1 MRAMT
6 PVPATGT
13 RSVPLPR
20 QWGLRALDVVAL
32 VAGNSVLILLMWVR
46 HGGLDQLDTVGGAL
60 TGAGQLAALMG
71 TWFALVGIVLM
82 ARSPWLDQAIGP
94 DRLAWAHRW
103 IGFATVWLIGGHAV
117 LTLTGWALGDG
128 QNVVAEA
135 VDLMAGYP
143 YVLWAVVGFGL
154 FLMVG
159 FTSMAAARRRMS
171 YETWY
176 WLHVYTYLAVA
187 LAFLHQLFVG
197 TDFTHDPLAAAYWIA
212 LYGATAALVVVF
224 RFGQPLVLQVRH
236 GFRVAGVVEEGPGV
250 ASLYVTG
257 RDLDRL
263 PTRSGQY
270 FVVRFL
276 RRGDWWRAHPYS
288 ISSAPNG
295 SWLRFTVKALG
306 DDSST
311 LLHVDPGTR
320 VLLEGPYG
328 VLTGAV
334 RTRRKVTLIAGGIG
348 ISPLRA
354 LLESLAGNPGD
365 LTLLYRAA
373 SARDLVFRDELDRLA
388 AYRGATVHYLV
399 GRRGV
404 DLPADP
410 LNAITLSRLV
420 PDIAD
425 QDVYLCGPTGLMR
438 RTEEAL
444 RELGVPRGQVHA
456 ERFSY

>member
-1 MRAMT
+1 
-6 PVPATGT
+6 
-13 RSVPLPR
+13 
-20 QWGLRALDVVAL
+20 
-32 VAGNSVLILLMWVR
+32 
-46 HGGLDQLDTVGGAL
+46 
-60 TGAGQLAALMG
+60 
-71 TWFALVGIVLM
+71 
-82 ARSPWLDQAIGP
+82 
-94 DRLAWAHRW
+94 
-103 IGFATVWLIGGHAV
+103 
-117 LTLTGWALGDG
+117 
-128 QNVVAEA
+128 
-135 VDLMAGYP
+135 
-143 YVLWAVVGFGL
+143 
-154 FLMVG
+154 
-159 FTSMAAARRRMS
+159 MS

-212 LYGATAALVVVF
+212 LYVATAALVLVF
-224 RFGQPLVLQVRH
+224 RLGQPLVLYTRH
-236 GFRVAGVVEEGPGV
+236 GFRVGGVVDEGPGV

-263 PTRSGQY
+263 PARSGQY
-270 FVVRFL
+270 FVVRLL
-276 RRGDWWRAHPYS
+276 RREDWWRAHPYS

-311 LLHVDPGTR
+311 LPHVDPGTR

-365 LTLLYRAA
+365 LTLLYRAP

-388 AYRGATVHYLV
+388 AHRGATVHYLV
-399 GRRGV
+399 GRRGH

-410 LNAITLSRLV
+410 LNAATLSRLV

-425 QDVYLCGPTGLMR
+425 QDVYLCGPTGLMQAVER
-438 RTEEAL
+438 HL
-444 RELGVPRGQVHA
+444 RQLGVPRRHVHA
-456 ERFSY
+456 ERFAY

>member
-1 MRAMT
+1 MT
-6 PVPATGT
+6 PVPASQA
-13 RSVPLPR
+13 RAVPLPR

-32 VAGNSVLILLMWVR
+32 VAGNAVLIVLMWVR
-46 HGGLDQLDTVGGAL
+46 HGGLDQLGTLAGAL
-60 TGAGQLAALMG
+60 TAGGQLAALLG
-71 TWFALVGIVLM
+71 TYLALVGIVLM

-94 DRLAWAHRW
+94 DRLASAHRW
-103 IGFATVWLIGGHAV
+103 IGFATIWLIAGHAV
-117 LTLTGWALGDG
+117 MTILGWALGDG
-128 QNVVAEA
+128 RNVVAETI
-135 VDLMAGYP
+135 DLAAGYP

-154 FLMVG
+154 FVMVG
-159 FTSMAAARRRMS
+159 VTSMAASRRRLS

-176 WLHVYTYLAVA
+176 WLHVYTYLAIA

-197 TDFTHDPLAAAYWIA
+197 TDFTHDPLAAVYWIS
-212 LYGATAALVVVF
+212 LYVATASLVAAF
-224 RFGQPLVLQVRH
+224 RFGQPVLLFARH
-236 GFRVAGVVEEGPGV
+236 GFRVGGIVEEAPGV

-263 PTRSGQY
+263 PMRSGQY
-270 FVVRFL
+270 FVVRLL
-276 RRGDWWRAHPYS
+276 RREDWWRAHPYS

-295 SWLRFTVKALG
+295 TWIRFTVKALG
-306 DDSST
+306 DDSAT
-311 LLHVDPGTR
+311 LPHVEPGTR

-354 LLESLAGNPGD
+354 LLESLAGAPGD

-373 SARDLVFRDELDRLA
+373 SERELVFRDELDRLA
-388 AYRGATVHYLV
+388 AHRGATVHYLV

-410 LNAITLSRLV
+410 LNAATLARLV

-438 RTEEAL
+438 RTEASL
-444 RELGVPRGQVHA
+444 LELGVPRGQVHA

>member
-1 MRAMT
+1 MT
-6 PVPATGT
+6 PVPVA
-13 RSVPLPR
+13 RPSSVPLPR
-20 QWGLRALDVVAL
+20 EWGLRAFDVVAL
-32 VAGNSVLILLMWVR
+32 VAGNAVLILLMWVR
-46 HGGLDQLDTVGGAL
+46 HGGLDQLDTVGGML

-71 TWFALVGIVLM
+71 TYLALVGIVLM

-103 IGFATVWLIGGHAV
+103 TGFATIWLIGGHVA

-128 QNVVAEA
+128 SNVVGEA
-135 VDLMAGYP
+135 IDLIAGYP

-159 FTSMAAARRRMS
+159 LTSMSAARRRLS

-176 WLHVYTYLAVA
+176 WLHVYTYLAIA

-197 TDFTHDPLAAAYWIA
+197 ADFTHDPLAAAYWIT
-212 LYGATAALVVVF
+212 LYVATAALVIVF
-224 RFGQPLVLQVRH
+224 RFGQPLVLYRRH
-236 GFRVAGVVEEGPGV
+236 GFRVGGVVDEAPGV
-250 ASLYVTG
+250 ASLYVSG
-257 RDLDRL
+257 RGLQRL
-263 PTRSGQY
+263 PMRSGQY

-276 RRGDWWRAHPYS
+276 RREDWWRAHPYS

-295 SWLRFTVKALG
+295 AWIRFTVKALG
-306 DDSST
+306 DDTST
-311 LLHVDPGTR
+311 LPHVEPGTR

-348 ISPLRA
+348 IAPLRA
-354 LLESLAGNPGD
+354 LLESIAGEPGD

-373 SARDLVFRDELDRLA
+373 HPRDLVFRDELDRLA
-388 AYRGATVHYLV
+388 AHRGATVHYLT
-399 GRRGV
+399 GRRGI
-404 DLPADP
+404 DLPSDP
-410 LNAITLSRLV
+410 LDAATLARLV

-425 QDVYLCGPTGLMR
+425 HDVYLCGPTGLMV
-438 RTEEAL
+438 RTEDDL
-444 RELGVPRGQVHA
+444 RELGVPSGQVHA
-456 ERFSY
+456 ERFAY

>member
-1 MRAMT
+1 MPDMT
-6 PVPATGT
+6 PIPAARPRG
-13 RSVPLPR
+13 VPLPR
-20 QWGLRALDVVAL
+20 QWGLRPLDVVAL
-32 VAGNSVLILLMWVR
+32 VAGNAVLIALMWIR
-46 HGGLDQLDTVGGAL
+46 HGGLDQLDTLGGAL
-60 TGAGQLAALMG
+60 TAAGQLAALMG
-71 TWFALVGIVLM
+71 TYLALVGIVLM

-103 IGFATVWLIGGHAV
+103 IGFATIWLIGGHVV

-128 QNVVAEA
+128 RNVVEEA
-135 VDLMAGYP
+135 IDLIASYP

-154 FLMVG
+154 FVMVG

-176 WLHVYTYLAVA
+176 WLHVYTYLAIAV
-187 LAFLHQLFVG
+187 AFLHQLFVG

-212 LYGATAALVVVF
+212 LYVATAALVVVF
-224 RFGQPLVLQVRH
+224 RFGQPALLYARH
-236 GFRVAGVVEEGPGV
+236 GFRVGGVVDEGPGV

-257 RDLDRL
+257 RDLHAL
-263 PTRSGQY
+263 PVRSGQY

-276 RRGDWWRAHPYS
+276 RRADWWRAHPYS

-311 LLHVDPGTR
+311 LPHVDPGTP

-328 VLTGAV
+328 VMTGAV

-365 LTLLYRAA
+365 LTLLYRAP
-373 SARDLVFRDELDRLA
+373 SDRDLVFRDELDRLA
-388 AYRGATVHYLV
+388 AHRGATVHYLV

-404 DLPADP
+404 ELPDDP
-410 LNAITLSRLV
+410 LSAATLARLI
-420 PDIAD
+420 PDIAG

-438 RTEEAL
+438 RTEQAL
-444 RELGVPRGQVHA
+444 DELGVPRGQVHA

>member
-1 MRAMT
+1 VAI
-6 PVPATGT
+6 VTGN
-13 RSVPLPR
+13 
-20 QWGLRALDVVAL
+20 AVVI
-32 VAGNSVLILLMWVR
+32 VLMWVR
-46 HGGLDQLDTVGGAL
+46 HGGLDQLNTLGGAL

-71 TWFALVGIVLM
+71 TYLALVGIVLM

-103 IGFATVWLIGGHAV
+103 IGFATIWLIGGHVA

-128 QNVVAEA
+128 NNVVSEA
-135 VDLMAGYP
+135 IDLAAGYP
-143 YVLWAVVGFGL
+143 YVLWGIVGFVL

-159 FTSMAAARRRMS
+159 FSSMAAARRRMS

-176 WLHVYTYLAVA
+176 WLHIYTYLAIG

-197 TDFTHDPLAAAYWIA
+197 ADFTHDPLAAIYWIA
-212 LYGATAALVVVF
+212 LYVATASLVVVF
-224 RFGQPLVLQVRH
+224 RLGQPLVLYARH
-236 GFRVAGVVEEGPGV
+236 GFQVGGVVDEGPGV

-263 PTRSGQY
+263 PVRSGQF

-276 RRGDWWRAHPYS
+276 RGHDWWRAHPYS

-295 SWLRFTVKALG
+295 TWLRFTVKALG

-311 LLHVDPGTR
+311 LPHVDPGTR

-354 LLESLAGNPGD
+354 LLESLAGAPGD

-373 SARDLVFRDELDRLA
+373 SPAELVFRDELDRLA
-388 AYRGATVHYLV
+388 AHRGATVHYLV

-404 DLPADP
+404 HLPADP
-410 LNAITLSRLV
+410 LNAQNLARLV
-420 PDIAD
+420 PDLAD

>member
-1 MRAMT
+1 MA
-6 PVPATGT
+6 PVPATRP

-20 QWGLRALDVVAL
+20 QWGLRSLDVVAL
-32 VAGNSVLILLMWVR
+32 VAGNAVLIVLMWIR
-46 HGGLDQLDTVGGAL
+46 HGGLDQLGTLGGIL
-60 TGAGQLAALMG
+60 TAGGQLAALLG
-71 TWFALVGIVLM
+71 TYLALVGIVLM

-103 IGFATVWLIGGHAV
+103 IGFSTIWLIGGHAV
-117 LTLTGWALGDG
+117 LTISGWALGDG
-128 QNVVAEA
+128 RNVVAEA
-135 VDLMAGYP
+135 IDLVAGYP
-143 YVLWAVVGFGL
+143 YVLWAVVGFAL

-176 WLHVYTYLAVA
+176 WLHVYTYLAIG

-197 TDFTHDPLAAAYWIA
+197 ADFTHDPLAAAYWIA
-212 LYGATAALVVVF
+212 LYAATAALVVVF
-224 RFGQPLVLQVRH
+224 RFGQPLVLFARH
-236 GFRVAGVVEEGPGV
+236 GFRVGGIVDEAPGV

-263 PTRSGQY
+263 PVRSGQY

-276 RRGDWWRAHPYS
+276 RREDWWRAHPYS

-295 SWLRFTVKALG
+295 TWMRFTVKALG

-311 LLHVDPGTR
+311 LPRIAPGTP

-354 LLESLAGNPGD
+354 LLESLAGAPGD

-373 SARDLVFRDELDRLA
+373 SAQDLVFRDELDRLA
-388 AYRGATVHYLV
+388 AHRGATIHYLV

-404 DLPADP
+404 ELPADP
-410 LNAITLSRLV
+410 LNAATLARLV

-438 RTEEAL
+438 RTEASL
-444 RELGVPRGQVHA
+444 LELGVPRGQVHA

>member
-1 MRAMT
+1 MT
-6 PVPATGT
+6 PVPSARP

-20 QWGLRALDVVAL
+20 QWGLRAQDVVAL
-32 VAGNSVLILLMWVR
+32 VAGNVVLIVLMWVR
-46 HGGLDQLDTVGGAL
+46 HGGLDQLGTLSGAF
-60 TGAGQLAALMG
+60 TAAGQLAALLG
-71 TWFALVGIVLM
+71 TYLALVGIVLM

-103 IGFATVWLIGGHAV
+103 LGFATVWLIGGHVV

-128 QNVVAEA
+128 SDVVSEA
-135 VDLMAGYP
+135 IGLIAGYP

-159 FTSMAAARRRMS
+159 LTSMGAARRRMS

-176 WLHVYTYLAVA
+176 WLHVYTYLAIA
-187 LAFLHQLFVG
+187 LAFLHQLYVG
-197 TDFTHDPLAAAYWIA
+197 ADFTHDPLAVAYWSS
-212 LYGATAALVVVF
+212 LYLATAGLVVVF
-224 RFGQPLVLQVRH
+224 RLGQPVVLYARH
-236 GFRVAGVVEEGPGV
+236 GFRVGGVVEEAPGV

-263 PTRSGQY
+263 PLRSGQY
-270 FVVRFL
+270 FVLRFL
-276 RRGDWWRAHPYS
+276 RRDSWWRAHPYS

-295 SWLRFTVKALG
+295 AWIRFTVKALG
-306 DDSST
+306 DDSSS
-311 LLHVDPGTR
+311 LRRVAPGTR

-334 RTRRKVTLIAGGIG
+334 RTQPKVTLIAGGIG
-348 ISPLRA
+348 IAPLRA
-354 LLESLAGNPGD
+354 LLESIAGEPGD
-365 LTLLYRAA
+365 LTLLYRTA

-388 AYRGATVHYLV
+388 AHRGATVQYLV

-410 LNAITLSRLV
+410 LTATTLARLV

-438 RTEEAL
+438 RTEAAL
-444 RELGVPRGQVHA
+444 RELGVPRGQIHA